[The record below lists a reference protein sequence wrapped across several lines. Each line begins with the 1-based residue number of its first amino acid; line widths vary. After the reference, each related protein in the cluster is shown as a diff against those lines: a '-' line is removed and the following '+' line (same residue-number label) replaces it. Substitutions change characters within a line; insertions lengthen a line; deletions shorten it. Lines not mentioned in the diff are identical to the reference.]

1 MQAPWGSPGVHEEN
15 DDEDYYDEEDD
26 MNDQYNPAPAGGA

>member
-1 MQAPWGSPGVHEEN
+1 MYYDEEN

-26 MNDQYNPAPAGGA
+26 MNDQYNPAPVGGA